1 MSTSKKRATA
11 SGHVKFNDLTAK
23 KNPKGGLQKENN
35 GGAPVLWTALST
47 GGSTPIA
54 SLPANI
60 ALTNSNLKI

>member
-11 SGHVKFNDLTAK
+11 SGHVKFKDLTSK
-23 KNPKGGLQKENN
+23 KNPKGGLQKDNN
-35 GGAPVLWTALST
+35 AGAPVLWQTLTT

-60 ALTNSNLKI
+60 AITGANLKI